1 MSPPP
6 ITAATFPAFERPVGS
21 VLESWFRPVPALGQ
35 ASPSR
40 TLRVTYV
47 TPSSFVDQQSR
58 GSTQLI
64 ETLLEYALKYAAR
77 NGEPRDGRCWDAITS
92 AKRFLE
98 GAPSD
103 HIRIG
108 VGNSD
113 RAWLGLPRDLLEG
126 ISAGEFTIQYQ
137 PIWGISTQT
146 VIGVE
151 ALARWHHPVHGSIPP
166 STFVPTAE
174 RTGAIH
180 ALGRW
185 ILAEGCRQMRLW
197 ESEGLCIPYLSVNVS
212 PLQLIREGFVAGVD
226 DAIKRSDLPYS
237 RLALEVTEGVSLSH
251 HEVVATQ
258 VIQELRY
265 RGIRIMIDDFGTGFA
280 SLSYLQHL
288 PFDAV
293 KIDRRFVGKL
303 PASRNDREIIKA
315 IVDLAGRLGM
325 NVIAEGVETRE
336 QEAALIEVGCD
347 QIQGWLISPAL
358 SPVDL
363 QERCS
368 NGQLATARQL
378 FSAVV
383 RTETT

>member
-1 MSPPP
+1 MTPP
-6 ITAATFPAFERPVGS
+6 
-21 VLESWFRPVPALGQ
+21 
-35 ASPSR
+35 
-40 TLRVTYV
+40 
-47 TPSSFVDQQSR
+47 SFVDQQSR

-64 ETLLEYALKYAAR
+64 ETLLEYALKYAAG

-113 RAWLGLPRDLLEG
+113 RAWLGLPRDLLDG
-126 ISAGEFTIQYQ
+126 ISEGEFSIQYQ

-151 ALARWHHPVHGSIPP
+151 ALARWHHPVHGSVPP
-166 STFVPTAE
+166 STFVPAAE

-197 ESEGLCIPYLSVNVS
+197 ESEGLHIPYLSVNVS
-212 PLQLIREGFVAGVD
+212 PLQLIRDGFVAGVD
-226 DAIKRSDLPYS
+226 DAVTRSEMPYS
-237 RLALEVTEGVSLSH
+237 KLALEVTEGVSLAH
-251 HEVVATQ
+251 HDAVATQ
-258 VIQELRY
+258 VIRELRH

-288 PFDAV
+288 PFDAI
-293 KIDRRFVGKL
+293 KIDRRFVAKL
-303 PASRNDREIIKA
+303 PSSRNDREIIKA
-315 IVDLAGRLGM
+315 IVDLSGRLGM

-336 QEAALIEVGCD
+336 QETALIEAGCD

-358 SPVDL
+358 SPLDL

-368 NGQLATARQL
+368 RGQLATANQL
-378 FSAVV
+378 FSS
-383 RTETT
+383 

>member
-1 MSPPP
+1 M
-6 ITAATFPAFERPVGS
+6 
-21 VLESWFRPVPALGQ
+21 
-35 ASPSR
+35 
-40 TLRVTYV
+40 TYV

-77 NGEPRDGRCWDAITS
+77 NREPRDGRCWDAITS

-103 HIRIG
+103 HIRFG
-108 VGNSD
+108 VGNYD
-113 RAWLGLPRDLLEG
+113 PAWLGLPRALLEG
-126 ISAGEFTIQYQ
+126 ISAGEFAIQYQ

-151 ALARWHHPVHGSIPP
+151 ALARWHHPVHGCIPP

-185 ILAEGCRQMRLW
+185 ILAEGCRQMRRW

-315 IVDLAGRLGM
+315 IVDLSGRLGM

-368 NGQLATARQL
+368 NGQLATAKQF